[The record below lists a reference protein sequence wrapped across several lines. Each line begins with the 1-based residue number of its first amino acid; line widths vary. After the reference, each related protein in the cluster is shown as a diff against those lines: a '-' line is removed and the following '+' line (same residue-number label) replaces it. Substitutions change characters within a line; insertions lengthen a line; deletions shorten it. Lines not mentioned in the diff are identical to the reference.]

1 MSDIAGR
8 AMRGTVVSMTG
19 QFASQGIRFASN
31 IILAG
36 LVTETAFGLH
46 ALVMAITTGLWLV
59 SDLGLGQSIVRNT
72 RDDDEFVHTAW
83 SIGVVR
89 AALLL
94 VVGCVLAVPAAAF
107 YDEDLLL
114 WLLPLCTLRIFFQA
128 TESGQFYLATRAL
141 KVERIVVI
149 EVIAQ
154 LSSML
159 TALAIAWYTHHVV
172 ALVGSAVMSSFIRT
186 LLTHTALPGSR
197 MRFVCNQIAVKEL
210 VAFGKWIFLSTLCA
224 FVAMRWDVLSL
235 GRLEGFAVLGVYG
248 LAIQITSVPS
258 QIALQFSNLVL
269 APVLAD
275 AFRVSPALLRA
286 RLHEARAGYVPA
298 AMLLF
303 TGAATLAPAFF
314 KLAYKDRFQDGGAMA
329 QLLMITVFATFLQEA
344 SSRVLL
350 AAGDGRGLAF
360 TNFCKVVV
368 TIIASLIG
376 FAAAGFK
383 GFLIGNGVGAIV
395 GVVVVGLRANATG
408 ASGVLSADLGASF
421 TFAAVLGLG
430 CGLPVLLAPVV
441 HVDVAWLTA
450 FFCPLLCGP
459 LLFMVAVRV
468 RALRSRP
475 ATAPAPNDA

>member
-8 AMRGTVVSMTG
+8 AMRGTVVSMSG
-19 QFASQGIRFASN
+19 QLASQAIRFASN

-36 LVTETAFGLH
+36 LVSETAFGLH
-46 ALVMAITTGLWLV
+46 ALVMAATTGLWLV
-59 SDLGLGQSIVRNT
+59 SDLGLGQSIVRST
-72 RDDDEFVHTAW
+72 RDDDDFVHTAW

-89 AALLL
+89 AAVLL
-94 VVGCVLAVPAAAF
+94 VAGCLLAVPAAAF

-141 KVERIVVI
+141 KVERVVVI
-149 EVIAQ
+149 EVVAQ

-159 TALAIAWYTHHVV
+159 TAVAVAFYTHHVV
-172 ALVGSAVMSSFIRT
+172 ALVGAAVMSAFIRT
-186 LLTHTALPGSR
+186 ALTHVALPGKR
-197 MRFVCNQIAVKEL
+197 MRFVWNEQAVKEL

-224 FVAMRWDVLSL
+224 FIAMRWDVFSL

-248 LAIQITSVPS
+248 LAIQVTSVPS
-258 QIALQFSNLVL
+258 QIATQFSNLVL

-275 AFRVSPALLRA
+275 AFRVSPSSLRE

-314 KLAYKDRFQDGGAMA
+314 KLAYKDRFPDGGAMA
-329 QLLMITVFATFLQEA
+329 QLLMLTVFTTFLQEA

-360 TNFCKVVV
+360 TNLCKVLV
-368 TIIASLIG
+368 TIVATLIG
-376 FAAAGFK
+376 FTVAGFA
-383 GFLIGNGVGAIV
+383 GFLVGNGVGAIV
-395 GVVVVGLRANATG
+395 GVIVVGIRANASG
-408 ASGVLSADLGASF
+408 GSGVLGADLGA
-421 TFAAVLGLG
+421 AAVFAVLLAVG
-430 CGLPVLLAPVV
+430 CGLPVVLAPTLR
-441 HVDVAWLTA
+441 VDVAWLTA
-450 FFCPLLCGP
+450 LACPLLCGP
-459 LLFMVAVRV
+459 LLFMVWRRV
-468 RALRSRP
+468 GVLRARR
-475 ATAPAPNDA
+475 AG